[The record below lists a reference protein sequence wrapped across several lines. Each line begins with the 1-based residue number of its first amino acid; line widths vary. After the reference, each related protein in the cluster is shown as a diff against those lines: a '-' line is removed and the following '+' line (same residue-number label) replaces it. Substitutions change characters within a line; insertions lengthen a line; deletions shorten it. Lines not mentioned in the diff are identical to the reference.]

1 MDSEALKIMIFS
13 MIGAFSVFGIFMF
26 VLSVQKPKRKAP
38 QPNAYGL
45 SEFDVMALELG
56 KNLLTDVYEAS
67 KEEGKI
73 YFKNGYREY
82 NAYDIPFA
90 VEAIEK
96 LLERKK
102 QTDKTDENEDPFELN

>member
-13 MIGAFSVFGIFMF
+13 MVGAFSVFGIFMF

-38 QPNAYGL
+38 QPNIYGL

-67 KEEGKI
+67 KGESKI

-90 VEAIEK
+90 VETIDK
-96 LLERKK
+96 LLDRVKHTERM
-102 QTDKTDENEDPFELN
+102 THYDEPFTLN